1 MRYSYGIT
9 DQRRILLYQP
19 QLFLKTKDLLVFP
32 SQDFQKWHGDIKEY
46 LDGLHQL
53 DYREVG
59 KGNPVT
65 MADLNLALGVLNN
78 INDKLEN
85 LFDRDSVSD
94 FSYHYLSTLDK
105 EYKKKRSAYTS
116 DMQRVDLQVPVI
128 TPELKYQHLLEIV
141 EEANQVF
148 TRNLKE
154 RGIGTKMKK
163 KDH

>member
-1 MRYSYGIT
+1 MRYSYGIM

-19 QLFLKTKDLLVFP
+19 QLFLKSKDLLVFP
-32 SQDFQKWHGDIKEY
+32 SADFHKWHGDIKEY
-46 LDGLHQL
+46 LDGLYQL
-53 DYREVG
+53 DFREVG
-59 KGNPVT
+59 KGKPVNVT
-65 MADLNLALGVLNN
+65 DLNLALGVVNN
-78 INDKLEN
+78 ITEELEN
-85 LFDRDSVSD
+85 LFDRENVSD

-105 EYKKKRSAYTS
+105 EYKDERSAYTS

-141 EEANQVF
+141 EEANKVF